1 MTANRATERC
11 GTDPHATTACGA
23 PGKAGAGCRLEA
35 LRGSGQAGATKKEK
49 QIPRAAAL
57 GMTTSKTVAGGD
69 KYSKSRNLIA
79 QLEAKTRPAGR
90 ENTAKRGWRRR
101 MRRRSKIQMGLIET
115 LRLLLR
121 NRYGYSCAARGCDA
135 PGSRKSKTK
144 EAILDGRKKH
154 H

>member
-1 MTANRATERC
+1 MRNRPTRNNGVW
-11 GTDPHATTACGA
+11 GTRKSGGRMP
-23 PGKAGAGCRLEA
+23 AGSPSRLPSA
-35 LRGSGQAGATKKEK
+35 SSGQAGQAGATKKEK

-79 QLEAKTRPAGR
+79 QLEAKTRLIGR
-90 ENTAKRGWRRR
+90 EKAAKRGWRRR